1 MRQGY
6 RGRETR
12 REALCL
18 NVEYLDR
25 IEYDSKISRAA
36 GPWEHEESVSA
47 KKVNYKIVM
56 PVYLK
61 TLYLSSERIH
71 ALLAPAKVQYCVVV
85 LRYVCQSNK

>member
-12 REALCL
+12 TVALCL

-25 IEYDSKISRAA
+25 IEYDSKISRVA

-47 KKVNYKIVM
+47 KKVN
-56 PVYLK
+56 
-61 TLYLSSERIH
+61 
-71 ALLAPAKVQYCVVV
+71 
-85 LRYVCQSNK
+85 